1 MEEKVKKAAALKY
14 EREKDRTPRLVAKG
28 TGPIAEKIVEL
39 ARKAGVEVLE
49 DRELVEFLVAL
60 NVGQEIPPELYKAV
74 AEVLAYVYRVTRLKT
89 P

>member
-14 EREKDRTPRLVAKG
+14 ERGKDRAPRLVAKG

-39 ARKAGVEVLE
+39 ARENGVEVLE

-60 NVGQEIPPELYKAV
+60 DVGQEIPPELYKAV
-74 AEVLAYVYRVTRLKT
+74 AEILAYVYRITRQEI